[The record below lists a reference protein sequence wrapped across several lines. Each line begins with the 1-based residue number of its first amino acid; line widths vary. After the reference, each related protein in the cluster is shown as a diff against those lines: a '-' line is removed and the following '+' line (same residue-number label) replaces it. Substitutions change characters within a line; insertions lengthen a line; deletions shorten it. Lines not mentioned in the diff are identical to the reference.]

1 MEKRPNNTI
10 EELRAEFATVRKTA
24 IVGHLHPD
32 GDCISSCLSLYHYLK
47 DNYGYEADVY
57 LEPYPTA
64 FNMLPGTE
72 IIRHEFEPQ
81 VYDVVYSLDCA
92 DADRIGTGREL
103 FDTAKKRVMID
114 HHISN
119 PIFGDVNYVQGQIGS
134 ACEVLYTIFEEDKIG
149 YNTAMCLYTGMV
161 HDTGVFQY
169 SNVSTDTMNRAAKLI
184 AFGIPFT
191 DLIQK
196 TFYEKGFNE
205 AKASAYAISKAEQLL
220 DGFLVWSYM
229 SKEDMDRFGVTSS
242 ELDSVVSELRNIR
255 GADVA
260 VFLYETEPSVY
271 KCSFR
276 SNHVVNVS
284 ALAVTFGGGGHVR
297 ASGCTFYNQSP
308 DEIITEIVNRIPKED
323 YAG

>member
-57 LEPYPTA
+57 LEPYPAA

-81 VYDVVYSLDCA
+81 VYDVVYALDCA

-169 SNVSTDTMNRAAKLI
+169 SNVTPDTMNRAAKLI

-196 TFYEKGFNE
+196 TFYEKGFDE

-220 DGFLVWSYM
+220 DGFLVWSYITAEEM
-229 SKEDMDRFGVTSS
+229 ERFHVTSS

-255 GADVA
+255 GVDVA
-260 VFLYETEPSVY
+260 VFLYEIEPGVY

-297 ASGCTFYNQSP
+297 ASGCTFYNQKP
-308 DEIITEIVNRIPKED
+308 EEIITEIVNRIPKED

>member
-1 MEKRPNNTI
+1 MEKRQNNTVA
-10 EELRAEFATVRKTA
+10 ELRAEFATVRKTA

-47 DNYGYEADVY
+47 ANYGYEADVY
-57 LEPYPTA
+57 LEPYPSA
-64 FNMLPGTE
+64 FRMLPGTE
-72 IIRHEFEPQ
+72 VIRHEFTPQ

-119 PIFGDVNYVQGQIGS
+119 PIFGDVSYVKGEIGS
-134 ACEVLYTIFEEDKIG
+134 ACEVLYTLFEEEKIT
-149 YNTAMCLYTGMV
+149 YEVAMCLYTGMV

-169 SNVSTDTMNRAAKLI
+169 SNVTPDTMNRAAKLI

-196 TFYEKGFNE
+196 TFYEKGFDE
-205 AKASAYAISKAEQLL
+205 AKASAYAISKSELL
-220 DGFLVWSYM
+220 LNGFLVWSYIT
-229 SKEDMDRFGVTSS
+229 KEEMDRFHVTST
-242 ELDSVVSELRNIR
+242 ELDSVVSQLRNIR

-260 VFLYETEPSVY
+260 VFLYESEPGVF
-271 KCSFR
+271 KGSFR
-276 SNHVVNVS
+276 SNHIVNVS
-284 ALAVTFGGGGHVR
+284 ALAVSFGGGGHVR
-297 ASGCTFYNQSP
+297 ASGCTFYNQKP
-308 DEIITEIVNRIPKED
+308 EEIIKEIINRIPKED

>member
-1 MEKRPNNTI
+1 MKKCPNNTV
-10 EELRAEFATVRKTA
+10 EELRVEFATVRKTA

-47 DNYGYEADVY
+47 ANYGYEADVY
-57 LEPYPTA
+57 LEPYPAA
-64 FNMLPGTE
+64 FRMLPGTE
-72 IIRHEFEPQ
+72 VIRHEFTPQ

-119 PIFGDVNYVQGQIGS
+119 PIFGDVHYVKGELGS
-134 ACEVLYTIFEEDKIG
+134 ACEVLYTLFEEEKIT
-149 YNTAMCLYTGMV
+149 YEVAMCLYTGMV

-169 SNVSTDTMNRAAKLI
+169 SNVTPDTMNRAAKLV

-196 TFYEKGFNE
+196 TFYEKGFDE

-220 DGFLVWSYM
+220 NGFLVWSYIT
-229 SKEDMDRFGVTSS
+229 KEEMDCFHVTSA

-260 VFLYETEPSVY
+260 VFLYELEPGVF

-284 ALAVTFGGGGHVR
+284 ALAVFFGGGGHVR
-297 ASGCTFYNQSP
+297 ASGCTFYNQKP
-308 DEIITEIVNRIPKED
+308 DEIIKEIIGRIPKED
-323 YAG
+323 YAD

>member
-1 MEKRPNNTI
+1 MKKCLNNTV
-10 EELRAEFATVRKTA
+10 EELRVEFATVRKTA

-47 DNYGYEADVY
+47 ANYGYEADVY
-57 LEPYPTA
+57 LEPYPAA
-64 FNMLPGTE
+64 FRMLPGTE
-72 IIRHEFEPQ
+72 VIRHEFTPQ

-119 PIFGDVNYVQGQIGS
+119 PIFGDVNYVKGEIGS
-134 ACEVLYTIFEEDKIG
+134 ACEVLYTLFEEEKIT
-149 YNTAMCLYTGMV
+149 YEVAMCLYTGMV

-169 SNVSTDTMNRAAKLI
+169 SNVTPDTMNRAAKLV

-196 TFYEKGFNE
+196 TFYEKGFDE

-220 DGFLVWSYM
+220 NGFLVWSYIT
-229 SKEDMDRFGVTSS
+229 KEEMDCFHVTSA

-260 VFLYETEPSVY
+260 VFLYELEPGVF

-284 ALAVTFGGGGHVR
+284 ALAVFFGGGGHVR
-297 ASGCTFYNQSP
+297 ASGCTFYNQKP
-308 DEIITEIVNRIPKED
+308 DEIIKEIIGRIPKED
-323 YAG
+323 YAD

>member
-1 MEKRPNNTI
+1 MEKRQNNTVA
-10 EELRAEFATVRKTA
+10 ELRAEFATVRKTA

-32 GDCISSCLSLYHYLK
+32 GDCISSCLSLFHYLK
-47 DNYGYEADVY
+47 ANYGYEADVY
-57 LEPYPTA
+57 LEPYPSA
-64 FNMLPGTE
+64 FRMLPGTE
-72 IIRHEFEPQ
+72 VIRHEFTPQ

-119 PIFGDVNYVQGQIGS
+119 PIFGDVSYVKGEIGS
-134 ACEVLYTIFEEDKIG
+134 ACEVLYTLFEEEKIT
-149 YNTAMCLYTGMV
+149 YEVAMCLYTGMV

-169 SNVSTDTMNRAAKLI
+169 SNVTPDTMNRAAKLI

-196 TFYEKGFNE
+196 TFYEKGFDE
-205 AKASAYAISKAEQLL
+205 AKASAYAISKSELL
-220 DGFLVWSYM
+220 LNGFLVWSYIT
-229 SKEDMDRFGVTSS
+229 KEEMDRFHVTST
-242 ELDSVVSELRNIR
+242 ELDSVVSQLRNIR

-260 VFLYETEPSVY
+260 VFLYESEPGVF
-271 KCSFR
+271 KGSFR
-276 SNHVVNVS
+276 SNHIVNVS
-284 ALAVTFGGGGHVR
+284 ALAVSFGGGGHVR
-297 ASGCTFYNQSP
+297 ASGCTFYNQKP
-308 DEIITEIVNRIPKED
+308 EEIIKEIINRIPKED